1 MAHATA
7 PYSARTLA
15 QARPTMSC
23 IHLVDISLTLS
34 TLLTKRMGEA
44 DCFLL
49 LVAYYNLTT

>member
-1 MAHATA
+1 MSHATA
-7 PYSARTLA
+7 PRSACTLA

-34 TLLTKRMGEA
+34 TFPTKRMGEA
-44 DCFLL
+44 DSFLL